1 MSDEIIKSKIELLEE
16 QISNIERSGFYT
28 EQQINKLTCPL
39 VMELTTLRLSLT
51 FSESA
56 FSVKN
61 FTTKTSEIVVNNP
74 EIITE

>member
-61 FTTKTSEIVVNNP
+61 FTTKMSEIVVNNP